1 MNCTDPVRDRLVD
14 VTDQTVV
21 ATNQA
26 AAAASLNR
34 VGGLATGRR
43 PAWWAS
49 RGAETYYRRK
59 EDDDHAALDCQV

>member
-21 ATNQA
+21 TSNQA
-26 AAAASLNR
+26 SAAASLNR

-43 PAWWAS
+43 PVWWPVGEPRS
-49 RGAETYYRRK
+49 NYRRK
-59 EDDDHAALDCQV
+59 EDDDHAWLDCQV